1 MGFYLFFFP
10 HRCIGINFAYIT
22 LSNIGAKPVTT
33 FTKKE
38 LQAFVDQIK
47 SRLMSG
53 QTSDLEQTLL
63 TIGLPVVCSKAFIDF
78 CRIRNEKPLVLLLA
92 SLAISNDIEP
102 AWSQRV
108 LDVYQSIVNEGE
120 LVPGMAALAPRH
132 VLRQAMA
139 LIVDKKEFN
148 LQKGILGSSPDVV
161 MTIELLLDYDQST
174 AATDLLTA
182 HWGEKPIDVH
192 LLDLAKSLLS
202 RQSSNGIQLHCV
214 NQWIAIFE
222 FVCGKLTGPNYE
234 VLREQ
239 FALIIAENHLAAKHA
254 DQTLQWCQRVFNE
267 KDLLKADYYRAKA
280 LCLKNDH
287 LGSVQAMDHLLTG
300 IADQPREWLESAFK
314 TPGGGKYQFDL
325 EAAQSALRDMQKVM
339 SKIDKKIFLVSGTLL
354 GYERVGNFLSHD
366 KDIDVGIYG
375 NEDQFEVI
383 QALTESK
390 LFHVPMRDIQLT
402 NNFYIPSYHVKTHM
416 AIDVFVYHRAGN
428 KLRTGVQNTF
438 GYLQNFD
445 FTPFGLQAIEFVGV
459 PTHAPDNIDL
469 NLRENFGDWRTPD
482 PHYISHLQSP
492 STVDVGGPIYLL
504 VARLELLR
512 YIVEEKPIKGSR
524 VCDILR
530 RYTDHPLGMSERL
543 LSQIEEQYGF
553 APLANALTA

>member
-1 MGFYLFFFP
+1 M
-10 HRCIGINFAYIT
+10 
-22 LSNIGAKPVTT
+22 TT
-33 FTKKE
+33 YTKSQ
-38 LQAFVDQIK
+38 LQLFVDQI
-47 SRLMSG
+47 RPHLMSG
-53 QTSDLEQTLL
+53 QSSTLESTLL
-63 TIGLPVVCSKAFIDF
+63 KIGLEVVCSKAFIDF
-78 CRIRNEKPLVLLLA
+78 CRIRNEKPLVMLLA
-92 SLAISNDIEP
+92 SLAVSNQIEVIW
-102 AWSQRV
+102 AQRI
-108 LDVYQSIVNEGE
+108 LDLYQSIVNQGQ
-120 LVPGMAALAPRH
+120 LSPGLSGLAKRH
-132 VLRQAMA
+132 VLRQSLA
-139 LIVDKKEFN
+139 LISD
-148 LQKGILGSSPDVV
+148 QTPIDHSKGLLGGSQDIQIA
-161 MTIELLLDYDQST
+161 IELLLDYDQS
-174 AATDLLTA
+174 AAAAELLTR
-182 HWGEKPIDVH
+182 HWRDKPIDVH

-202 RQSSNGIQLHCV
+202 RQSNNGIQLHCV
-214 NQWIAIFE
+214 DQWINIFE
-222 FVCGKLTGPNYE
+222 FVHQKMVGPTFD

-254 DQTLQWCQRVFNE
+254 QATLDWCRLVHNPQ
-267 KDLLKADYYRAKA
+267 DTLKAHYYRAKA
-280 LCLKNDH
+280 LCLNHDY
-287 LGSVQAMDHLLTG
+287 LGSVKAFDQLLAG

-325 EAAQSALRDMQKVM
+325 AAAQSALRDMQKVM
-339 SKIDKKIFLVSGTLL
+339 STIDKKIFLVSGTLL

-375 NEDQFEVI
+375 SEDQFEVI
-383 QALTESK
+383 QALTQSQ

-402 NNFYIPSYHVKTHM
+402 DNFYIPSYHVKTKM
-416 AIDVFVYHRAGN
+416 AIDVFVYHPVGD

-482 PHYISHLQSP
+482 PHYISHLESP

-512 YIVEEKPIKGSR
+512 YIVEEKTIKGAR
-524 VCDILR
+524 VCEILR
-530 RYTDHPLGMSERL
+530 RYTDHPMGMPEPL

-553 APLANALTA
+553 APLSVALTA

>member
-1 MGFYLFFFP
+1 M
-10 HRCIGINFAYIT
+10 
-22 LSNIGAKPVTT
+22 TT

-53 QTSDLEQTLL
+53 QNHELEQTLL
-63 TIGLPVVCSKAFIDF
+63 SIGLPLVCSKAFIDF

-92 SLAISNDIEP
+92 SLGISNDID
-102 AWSQRV
+102 ASWSQRV

-120 LVPGMAALAPRH
+120 LVPAIASLAPRH

-139 LIVDKKEFN
+139 LIVDKKELDF
-148 LQKGILGSSPDVV
+148 QKGILGSSPDVV
-161 MTIELLLDYDQST
+161 MTMELLLDYDQSS
-174 AATDLLTA
+174 AASDLLKA
-182 HWGEKPIDVH
+182 HWGNKPVDVH

-202 RQSSNGIQLHCV
+202 RQSTNGIQLHCV
-214 NQWIAIFE
+214 DQWITIFE
-222 FVCGKLTGPNYE
+222 FVCAKLTGPNYA

-254 DQTLQWCQRVFNE
+254 DKTLQWCERVYNP

-287 LGSVQAMDHLLTG
+287 LGSVQAMDHLLAG

-314 TPGGGKYQFDL
+314 TPGSGKYQFDL

-339 SKIDKKIFLVSGTLL
+339 SKINKKIFLVSGTLL

-383 QALTESK
+383 QALAESQ

-402 NNFYIPSYHVKTHM
+402 NNFYIPSFHVKTKM
-416 AIDVFVYHRAGN
+416 AIDVFVYHRVGN

-445 FTPFGLQAIEFVGV
+445 FTPFELQAIEFVGV

-524 VCDILR
+524 VCDSVR
-530 RYTDHPLGMSERL
+530 RYTDHPFGMAEPL

-553 APLANALTA
+553 APLSASLAA